1 MKGEKQLN
9 ALEVALNNEVRE
21 REFYYENAKRTRN
34 PVGKAMFKQIGDDEL
49 EHYKRLQKL
58 HETWVKAKK
67 WPEKVPLK
75 VKDTVVRDILKDALK
90 KAAKLPKGDDDD
102 LKAVRTAIDFE
113 AKGEKHYAKLRDAV
127 TDPREKAFFDLLSKM
142 EREHFLSLKDVEELM
157 TDPVSWYR
165 KKEHHG
171 VDGA

>member
-9 ALEVALNNEVRE
+9 ALEVALHNELRE
-21 REFYYENAKRTRN
+21 REFYYQNAKRTRN

-49 EHYKRLQKL
+49 EHYKRLKKL
-58 HETWVKAKK
+58 HETWAKAKK

-75 VKDTVVRDILKDALK
+75 VKDTLVRDVLKEAVRDVTRMS
-90 KAAKLPKGDDDD
+90 KGDDDD
-102 LKAVRTAIDFE
+102 LKAVRAAIDFE
-113 AKGEKHYAKLRDAV
+113 AKGEKYYAKLRDEV
-127 TDPREKAFFDLLSKM
+127 TDPKEKAFFDLLSKM

>member
-1 MKGEKQLN
+1 MKGDKQLN
-9 ALEVALNNEVRE
+9 ALEVALNNELRE
-21 REFYYENAKRTRN
+21 REFYYQNAKRTRN

-49 EHYKRLQKL
+49 EHYERLKQL

-75 VKDTVVRDILKDALK
+75 VKDTIVRDVLKDAVK
-90 KAAKLPKGDDDD
+90 KAGKMPKGDDDD

-113 AKGEKHYAKLRDAV
+113 AKGEKYYAKLRDDVA
-127 TDPREKAFFDLLSKM
+127 DPGEKAFFDLLSKM

>member
-1 MKGEKQLN
+1 MKAEKRLN

-21 REFYYENAKRTRN
+21 REFYYENAKRTKN

-49 EHYKRLQKL
+49 EHYKRLKKL
-58 HETWVKAKK
+58 HDTWAKEKK

-75 VKDTVVRDILKDALK
+75 VKDTVVRDILKDAVK
-90 KAAKLPKGDDDD
+90 KAAKMPKSDNDD

-113 AKGEKHYAKLRDAV
+113 AKGEKYYAKLRDEV
-127 TDPREKAFFDLLSKM
+127 TDPKEKAFFDLLSKM

>member
-1 MKGEKQLN
+1 MKGEKRLN
-9 ALEVALNNEVRE
+9 ALEVALNNELRE
-21 REFYYENAKRTRN
+21 REFYYQNARRTGN

-49 EHYKRLQKL
+49 EHYKRIKKL
-58 HETWVKAKK
+58 HETWAKAKQ

-75 VKDTVVRDILKDALK
+75 VKDTVVRDVLKDAVR
-90 KAAKLPKGDDDD
+90 KAADLPRGGADD

-113 AKGEKHYAKLRDAV
+113 AKGEKYYAKLRDDV
-127 TDPREKAFFDLLSKM
+127 TDPKEKAFFDLLSKM
-142 EREHFLSLKDVEELM
+142 EREHFLALKEVEELM

-165 KKEHHG
+165 RKERHG

>member
-1 MKGEKQLN
+1 MKGAKQLN

-21 REFYYENAKRTRN
+21 REFYHENAQRTRN

-49 EHYKRLQKL
+49 EHYKRLKKL
-58 HETWVKAKK
+58 HDAWTKEKK

-75 VKDTVVRDILKDALK
+75 VKDTVVRDILKDAVK
-90 KAAKLPKGDDDD
+90 KAAKMPKGDDDD
-102 LKAVRTAIDFE
+102 LKAVRTAIAFE
-113 AKGEKHYAKLRDAV
+113 AKGEKHYAKLRDEV

-165 KKEHHG
+165 RKEHHG